1 MKHPLKKITNP
12 ESFVLNRR
20 IGSTHFTVNV
30 HFSEDSDETHKDKVL
45 RLMQNEVETP
55 QETGDLSS
63 NILNFSPRHGTMDT
77 LQAVGVRG
85 GS

>member
-1 MKHPLKKITNP
+1 MKNPLKKLTNP

-30 HFSEDSDETHKDKVL
+30 YFNESSTETLKDKAL
-45 RLMQNEVETP
+45 RLMKLDAES
-55 QETGDLSS
+55 GDFSP
-63 NILNFSPRHGTMDT
+63 NILNFSPNHGTMNT